1 MSVTFATSFGSV
13 QNLNIS
19 LCQGCTLYPCHA
31 SATVLLLIPSRS
43 DSNRALQWGTPRFF
57 GGRHQG
63 FRNDLAVIDRAWT
76 SRTGLVDQPALC
88 HVEEAGGGVAAR
100 AATTASAGAAA
111 TCGDYVRRLR
121 AATTCGDDV
130 SKKGESRVSVISR
143 ALPHHQPMK
152 TDPEGTEK
160 ISCVRQ
166 QYQLRP
172 QRISMYLARY
182 QTSPSVRPVSGE
194 SFTSSASIGYPP
206 HSATNV
212 RRPGKCYENNA
223 PAINCK
229 WM

>member
-1 MSVTFATSFGSV
+1 M
-13 QNLNIS
+13 
-19 LCQGCTLYPCHA
+19 
-31 SATVLLLIPSRS
+31 R
-43 DSNRALQWGTPRFF
+43 
-57 GGRHQG
+57 GRPERGWLTNPHC
-63 FRNDLAVIDRAWT
+63 VT
-76 SRTGLVDQPALC
+76 SRKPVAVSPPEPLLRRQPALL
-88 HVEEAGGGVAAR
+88 
-100 AATTASAGAAA
+100 
-111 TCGDYVRRLR
+111 LR

-130 SKKGESRVSVISR
+130 SKKDEWRVSVISR